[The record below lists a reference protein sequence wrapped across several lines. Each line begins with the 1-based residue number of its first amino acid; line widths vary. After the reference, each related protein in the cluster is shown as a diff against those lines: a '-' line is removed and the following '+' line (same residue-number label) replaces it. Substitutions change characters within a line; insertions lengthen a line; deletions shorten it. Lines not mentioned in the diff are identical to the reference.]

1 MGAEMQHRLGA
12 EILGEPAIEGG
23 ESMGRCEAA
32 LKQQAHRVA
41 LIAETGLHADEHVS
55 KLHAKDEDVAAIGL
69 NPARRRPPDGLDFL
83 QPGGAPHMLIHINA
97 RADIGGGA
105 ELLAV
110 AVDDHLAQDIVV
122 FWDIHRVASCLHRGQ
137 RVVQRGEN
145 TQISRGASG
154 PGIGREVEQHGRD
167 FAFGAL

>member
-1 MGAEMQHRLGA
+1 MGAEMQHSMGA

-41 LIAETGLHADEHVS
+41 LIAEAGLHADEHVS
-55 KLHAKDEDVAAIGL
+55 KLHAKDENVAAIGL

-83 QPGGAPHMLIHINA
+83 QPGGAPHMLVHINA
-97 RADIGGGA
+97 RADIGRGA
-105 ELLAV
+105 ELLPV

-122 FWDIHRVASCLHRGQ
+122 FWDIHRVAGCLHRGQ
-137 RVVQRGEN
+137 RMMQ
-145 TQISRGASG
+145 
-154 PGIGREVEQHGRD
+154 
-167 FAFGAL
+167 